1 MKITF
6 CKIFTF
12 TFNSHMKLTP
22 SIMFLSNFDTRS
34 TALVSL
40 PYMVDNS
47 EVRVLIL
54 KLPPTTRKT
63 KLNSS
68 DESYTSVIFSPFNFN
83 RSAREHLCL

>member
-1 MKITF
+1 
-6 CKIFTF
+6 
-12 TFNSHMKLTP
+12 
-22 SIMFLSNFDTRS
+22 
-34 TALVSL
+34 
-40 PYMVDNS
+40 MVDNS